1 MTNLVILLQHSEP
14 EHEELPLQLCTTQK
28 TTQGPRRRW
37 RGLGNFNIMTPVA
50 STAEQRQ
57 RDPL

>member
-28 TTQGPRRRW
+28 TT
-37 RGLGNFNIMTPVA
+37 RG
-50 STAEQRQ
+50 AEAALERVGK
-57 RDPL
+57 L